1 MVQRGTLH
9 ESEAQELDA
18 QHLEALS
25 AIANAQQ
32 HEQQQADP
40 VDVFLSV
47 LSEGLANQEA
57 VIESESG
64 ENRFIKYVPPDDMPD
79 ESLRVFQRLAHQFV
93 GREYAH
99 RPDAVGLFPS
109 RAFAFVKERIR
120 QQGRT
125 FSIPARDLWRAFAE
139 RGLIVESTPSR
150 YPQYKPGGD
159 QPWVILLRRDAVGLA
174 IPDPDPPDPPESPD
188 DITRITTPSTMSEE
202 HGNAGDG
209 STITNTAGHYQHYHY
224 YHEEEHMHDAV
235 HASSIHTRH
244 ESDDPPSLLTDGNDG
259 NGGNSISHI
268 ALESL
273 RSDFHDIRQGGN
285 GHGNGFTHG
294 NGHGHENGHGNGKR
308 HAPPI
313 SGDNSC
319 GVDTCAEPLVDT
331 AAYDPLFT
339 LRPGPPRTKG
349 LAHVDGVRDVP
360 IPQDDPIQDALQLQA
375 RMTPAGLPS
384 GWHWDTAHPY
394 MLVRQDDGERTSMD
408 NDPERVIQEAL
419 RIELG
424 WKCARMARA
433 WEVYQSGEPLPTDHE
448 HTILDRTQ
456 PFSASSNESSPEQ
469 DTSIPTDGTGSHPDR
484 RPWYRAGDL
493 DWQRHQ
499 ACDHLAQAIAHRIGR
514 AAPALRNTTT
524 DAFHDTELPA
534 LWQQLKA
541 EYEAVLKGLP
551 PEDAAEPPLSDA
563 CVQLPPGWAWNWVAS
578 TGLWQAK
585 HLASEQRT
593 RILPRTEEGMDELLK
608 DMQKI
613 EKILKLNATR
623 R

>member
-1 MVQRGTLH
+1 MDDYKPGIIKPDHLLRAIHNYGESTSRSRGKAERHGIGLQHTYPARGVSICSAEARLPEDDQGQGARVLGLHIQPGDIQDAELRDLQAAGEAGHLAAFFREFVQAIALMLDQPDGIQRLQVLLRALEDRASSELEQYGHRRTQTYLRHIRASWLVFSRWMVQRGTLH
-9 ESEAQELDA
+9 ESAAQELDA

-294 NGHGHENGHGNGKR
+294 NGNGHENGHGNGKR

-331 AAYDPLFT
+331 
-339 LRPGPPRTKG
+339 
-349 LAHVDGVRDVP
+349 
-360 IPQDDPIQDALQLQA
+360 
-375 RMTPAGLPS
+375 
-384 GWHWDTAHPY
+384 
-394 MLVRQDDGERTSMD
+394 
-408 NDPERVIQEAL
+408 
-419 RIELG
+419 
-424 WKCARMARA
+424 
-433 WEVYQSGEPLPTDHE
+433 
-448 HTILDRTQ
+448 
-456 PFSASSNESSPEQ
+456 
-469 DTSIPTDGTGSHPDR
+469 
-484 RPWYRAGDL
+484 
-493 DWQRHQ
+493 
-499 ACDHLAQAIAHRIGR
+499 
-514 AAPALRNTTT
+514 
-524 DAFHDTELPA
+524 
-534 LWQQLKA
+534 
-541 EYEAVLKGLP
+541 
-551 PEDAAEPPLSDA
+551 
-563 CVQLPPGWAWNWVAS
+563 
-578 TGLWQAK
+578 
-585 HLASEQRT
+585 
-593 RILPRTEEGMDELLK
+593 
-608 DMQKI
+608 
-613 EKILKLNATR
+613 
-623 R
+623 